1 MLDFVL
7 VILTI
12 HTHSYTEKTL
22 KGYEETF
29 GGNGHVYYLDCD
41 NDFTGVCINPNSSDC
56 VI

>member
-1 MLDFVL
+1 MLGG
-7 VILTI
+7 LTI

-41 NDFTGVCINPNSSDC
+41 NDFTGVCIKPNLSDC